1 MGKKQKKDLNTA
13 CRATFKDGST
23 KDFNS
28 IEEASNET
36 GLSIA
41 SIKIRCNKPGT
52 GGKDKTTFIW
62 LDDYTSKYYRAK
74 KSKSK
79 GRDLEYEIVEKLKN
93 IGYTNVCRSAGE
105 SKKLDANKVDIAD
118 PSNELEVAIQAKHC
132 MNFPNYFNI
141 KSECT
146 DPRDFVLI
154 WKKSA
159 QAGENSKGTV
169 AIIDV
174 EFFYK
179 LLENYHNIKNE

>member
-74 KSKSK
+74 KSKNK
-79 GRDLEYEIVEKLKN
+79 G
-93 IGYTNVCRSAGE
+93 
-105 SKKLDANKVDIAD
+105 
-118 PSNELEVAIQAKHC
+118 
-132 MNFPNYFNI
+132 NI
-141 KSECT
+141 K
-146 DPRDFVLI
+146 I
-154 WKKSA
+154 
-159 QAGENSKGTV
+159 
-169 AIIDV
+169 
-174 EFFYK
+174 
-179 LLENYHNIKNE
+179 